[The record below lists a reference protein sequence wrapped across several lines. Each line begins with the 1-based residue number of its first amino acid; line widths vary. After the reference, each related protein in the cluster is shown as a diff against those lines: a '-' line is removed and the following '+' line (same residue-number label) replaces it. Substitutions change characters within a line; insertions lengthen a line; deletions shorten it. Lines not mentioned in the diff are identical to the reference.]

1 MQLIEIYRSSRLAA
15 CEQRAFV
22 LQAVGIASEILAQD
36 DEFALWVSTENAALA
51 QHHIDRYAAES
62 VPAPPEPA
70 PVMHAN
76 AAIAPIVYALTLIG
90 IAYFAGKSTFGVD
103 WYDAGA
109 LRASAKLDGEWHR
122 ALTAL
127 TLHSDHPHLLGNV
140 GFGMY
145 FSYLA
150 ARLLGWGVT
159 LGSMVFAAAAGNVLD
174 SVLMP
179 VSHSSV
185 GASTMV
191 FATLGL
197 IAAYSWRQ
205 KFDRRMRWVHRW
217 SPLIAGVML
226 LGLIGSGGENTDV
239 LAHLTG
245 FACGALLGAA
255 YGPAPAEFFNR
266 HVQLSA
272 AFAAAAAI
280 SGAWWLAIH

>member
-22 LQAVGIASEILAQD
+22 LHAVGIASEIVAQN
-36 DEFALWVSTENAALA
+36 DEFALWVPTEAAALA

-76 AAIAPIVYALTLIG
+76 AAIAPLVYAFTLIG
-90 IAYFAGKSTFGVD
+90 IAYFAGKGTFGVD
-103 WYDAGA
+103 WYEVGA
-109 LRASAKLDGEWHR
+109 LRASAKLDGEWYR

-150 ARLLGWGVT
+150 ARLLGWGVA
-159 LGSMVFAAAAGNVLD
+159 LGSMVLAAAAGNVLD

-179 VSHSSV
+179 ASHSSV

-255 YGPAPAEFFNR
+255 YGRATNVFFDR
-266 HVQLSA
+266 RVQLSA
-272 AFAAAAAI
+272 ALTAAAAI
-280 SGAWWLAIH
+280 SSAWWLAIH

>member
-22 LQAVGIASEILAQD
+22 LHAVGIASEILAQN
-36 DEFALWVSTENAALA
+36 DEFALWVSTETAAIA

-62 VPAPPEPA
+62 APAPTAPA
-70 PVMHAN
+70 PIMHAN
-76 AAIAPIVYALTLIG
+76 AAIAPVAYALTLIG
-90 IAYFAGKSTFGVD
+90 IAYFAGESTFGVD

-122 ALTAL
+122 VLTAL

-159 LGSMVFAAAAGNVLD
+159 LGSMVLAAAAGNVLD

-255 YGPAPAEFFNR
+255 YGRATAVFFDR
-266 HVQLSA
+266 RVQA
-272 AFAAAAAI
+272 VGAFAAAAAI
-280 SGAWWLAIH
+280 SSAWWLSIH

>member
-22 LQAVGIASEILAQD
+22 LHAVGIASEIVAQN
-36 DEFALWVSTENAALA
+36 DEFALWVSTETAASA
-51 QHHIDRYAAES
+51 QHHIDSYAAES
-62 VPAPPEPA
+62 VPAPPEPV

-76 AAIAPIVYALTLIG
+76 AAIAPIVYAFTLIG
-90 IAYFAGKSTFGVD
+90 IAYFAGKGTFGVD
-103 WYDAGA
+103 WYEAGA

-150 ARLLGWGVT
+150 ARLLGWGVA
-159 LGSMVFAAAAGNVLD
+159 LGSMVLAAAAGNVLD

-205 KFDRRMRWVHRW
+205 KFNRRMRWVHRW

-255 YGPAPAEFFNR
+255 YGQASAKFFDR
-266 HVQLSA
+266 RVQLSA